1 MSALTRRDFGKAAG
15 ALVLSFTLVP
25 PLLRAAPGKLPG
37 SLDKNRMLDAW
48 LRIDADGAASRSNT
62 AEPPFA
68 WHAPRRVRCCSSMRL
83 PASMFRPRA

>member
-25 PLLRAAPGKLPG
+25 PLLRAAPAKLPG

-48 LRIDADGAASRSNT
+48 LRIDADGSATIFAGKVELGQGILTALAQIAA
-62 AEPPFA
+62 EE
-68 WHAPRRVRCCSSMRL
+68 L
-83 PASMFRPRA
+83 ERA